1 MVQVI
6 RVRCAV
12 ESGAQGCRRVPQVP
26 DVPRAEV
33 CKDVRIGWIERPG
46 PGWGGQKKEVK
57 DGALWEEKRSL
68 LRKKGVETR
77 DSGRVE
83 ST

>member
-6 RVRCAV
+6 WVRCAV

-46 PGWGGQKKEVK
+46 PGWGGTKERGQGWSFV
-57 DGALWEEKRSL
+57 GREEKSFEKEGSRNQ
-68 LRKKGVETR
+68 R
-77 DSGRVE
+77 
-83 ST
+83 